1 AGEAFGYDVDL
12 QGDRAVIGA
21 SGGSHGDIP
30 GSVFVYER
38 DALGHWSRVAR
49 MEASDGAP
57 RNYLG
62 QSVTQS
68 GDRILVGARGDTEQG
83 FSTGAAYL
91 YERDAGGNWLQR
103 AKLRAADAA
112 ATSHFGSHVLLS
124 GERAFVA
131 TIAADGRSTDSG
143 AVYVFER
150 AASGEWLQTAR
161 LIASDGERNDS
172 FGSALALSGNRLL
185 VGAYRDNLGVPFAP
199 GFDAGTVYVF
209 DLDGGSW
216 HETGRLAAHDAAN
229 YDQFGAALAFD
240 GERALIGATGAAG
253 GSGATYVFDFE
264 PLSADVE
271 RLSVRS
277 GGVLT
282 LE

>member
-124 GERAFVA
+124 
-131 TIAADGRSTDSG
+131 
-143 AVYVFER
+143 
-150 AASGEWLQTAR
+150 
-161 LIASDGERNDS
+161 
-172 FGSALALSGNRLL
+172 
-185 VGAYRDNLGVPFAP
+185 
-199 GFDAGTVYVF
+199 
-209 DLDGGSW
+209 
-216 HETGRLAAHDAAN
+216 
-229 YDQFGAALAFD
+229 
-240 GERALIGATGAAG
+240 
-253 GSGATYVFDFE
+253 
-264 PLSADVE
+264 
-271 RLSVRS
+271 
-277 GGVLT
+277 
-282 LE
+282 